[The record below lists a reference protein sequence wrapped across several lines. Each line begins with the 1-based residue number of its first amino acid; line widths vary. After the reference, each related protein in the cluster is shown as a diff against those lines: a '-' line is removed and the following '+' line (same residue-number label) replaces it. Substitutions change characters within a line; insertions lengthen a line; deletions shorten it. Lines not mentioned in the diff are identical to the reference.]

1 MTASTQ
7 NTQSKTKEFVS
18 VRHFLS
24 CDESKKRR
32 SNGVLLDLCV
42 GPRRRSFDQRH
53 PKLFP

>member
-7 NTQSKTKEFVS
+7 NTQSNTKEYVS

-32 SNGVLLDLCV
+32 SNGVLLELCV
-42 GPRRRSFDQRH
+42 GPKRRSFDQPH

>member
-24 CDESKKRR
+24 CDESKQRR
-32 SNGVLLDLCV
+32 SNGVLLELCV
-42 GPRRRSFDQRH
+42 GP
-53 PKLFP
+53 K